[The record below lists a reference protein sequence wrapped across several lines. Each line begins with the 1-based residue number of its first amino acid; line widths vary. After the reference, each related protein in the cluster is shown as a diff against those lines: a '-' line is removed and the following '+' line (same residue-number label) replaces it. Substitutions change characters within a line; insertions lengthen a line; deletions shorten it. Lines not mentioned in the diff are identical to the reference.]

1 MTCRPLL
8 LGAGA
13 AALVFAATPLPSVSA
28 LASAGAAAPG
38 TPAGKLSGAPPDA
51 ASGAPGAAG
60 ELALQAAIRAE
71 AGGKLGRFYAA
82 RGYRPLWL
90 ENGQSG
96 RPAAL
101 LLEEL
106 GEADL
111 DGLRPGRY
119 DPEALRGALAA
130 AQGGDPRAQAR
141 AELALSRV
149 FVRYVHEMRET
160 RDVGM
165 TFVGPGLE
173 PPRLDDE
180 AVLRAATAQDLAAH
194 LQTMAWMSPHYL
206 RLRDL
211 LRTALARGES
221 EEVVAV
227 IRLNIERARVLPP
240 SSVRHIVVDAASARL
255 WYYQDGRLAGSMKV
269 VVGAGRTQTP
279 MLAGYVGWAVFNPYW
294 NVPDYLTRDSIARKV
309 LAGRT
314 LASMRME
321 ALSDWGDNPRRI
333 DPATIDWRAVAAGK
347 RDLRVRELPGPANA
361 MGKVKFVFPNGEGI
375 YLHDTPNRD
384 LLLKENRHFSNG
396 CVRLG
401 NADELGRWLM
411 GAAYRLPAPGS
422 APEQQVA
429 LPVPV
434 PVYLTYLTAGASVEG
449 ARKNGAS
456 RDGVVLLDDVYGRD
470 ARPRQVAAR

>member
-1 MTCRPLL
+1 M
-8 LGAGA
+8 
-13 AALVFAATPLPSVSA
+13 
-28 LASAGAAAPG
+28 
-38 TPAGKLSGAPPDA
+38 
-51 ASGAPGAAG
+51 
-60 ELALQAAIRAE
+60 
-71 AGGKLGRFYAA
+71 
-82 RGYRPLWL
+82 
-90 ENGQSG
+90 
-96 RPAAL
+96 
-101 LLEEL
+101 
-106 GEADL
+106 
-111 DGLRPGRY
+111 
-119 DPEALRGALAA
+119 
-130 AQGGDPRAQAR
+130 
-141 AELALSRV
+141 
-149 FVRYVHEMRET
+149 RYVHEMRET

-180 AVLRAATAQDLAAH
+180 AVLRAATAQDLGTH

-206 RLRDL
+206 RLRAL
-211 LRTALARGES
+211 LRTALARGEG
-221 EEVVAV
+221 EEVVEV

-240 SSVRHIVVDAASARL
+240 ASVRHIVVDAASARL

-314 LASMRME
+314 LASMHME

-333 DPATIDWRAVAAGK
+333 DPATIDWRAVAAGT
-347 RDLRVRELPGPANA
+347 RDLRVRELPGPTNS

-375 YLHDTPNRD
+375 YLHDTPSRD

-411 GAAYRLPAPGS
+411 GAAYRLAAPGS

-429 LPVPV
+429 LPAAV
-434 PVYLTYLTAGASVEG
+434 PVYLTYLTAAADG
-449 ARKNGAS
+449 
-456 RDGVVLLDDVYGRD
+456 DGVALLEDVYGRD
-470 ARPRQVAAR
+470 GRPRQVAAR